1 MKYRKLPIEI
11 EAFQFYIDNMPD
23 WFMDRLTNNVVRLY
37 NCNYSIPQKGKPV
50 CEINTLEGVMRANAG
65 DYIIKGINGELYP
78 CKEEIFNKTY
88 ERVGEN

>member
-11 EAFQFYIDNMPD
+11 EAFQFYVDNMPD

-37 NCNYSIPQKGKPV
+37 NCNYSIPQKGSPV

-65 DYIIKGINGELYP
+65 DYIIKGVNGELYP